1 MLSVMVIFVDTNLI
15 IDFLTAREPYY
26 QASSEIINL
35 CAKKEIIGYM
45 AFHSISNLWYILRK
59 VPEPKRRQW
68 MRDIC
73 KCLQVVGASHDEVVK
88 AIDMEEFKDF
98 EAGFL
103 SAVNILVEDSNP
115 LFDSLINKLCLF
127 PELNFLISRLLFH
140 GQRIAY
146 NADNAAI
153 RNAQMFGFV
162 KIKDSSVQI
171 ANKLFETRLYNRYL
185 LEDKEQNSSIF
196 MEAKEIGVKEIVLG
210 DKVLVEAVV

>member
-1 MLSVMVIFVDTNLI
+1 MLESLDFNFGGKTYKVGEAGLMFAYEIGMERGQIYVIALTENFGTIIFYIPEETAERIKERVQQIPYSLNDYLSFLI
-15 IDFLTAREPYY
+15 
-26 QASSEIINL
+26 
-35 CAKKEIIGYM
+35 
-45 AFHSISNLWYILRK
+45 
-59 VPEPKRRQW
+59 
-68 MRDIC
+68 
-73 KCLQVVGASHDEVVK
+73 
-88 AIDMEEFKDF
+88 EFKDF

-127 PELNFLISRLLFH
+127 PKLNFLISRLLFH

-162 KIKDSSVQI
+162 KIEDSSVQI

>member
-1 MLSVMVIFVDTNLI
+1 M
-15 IDFLTAREPYY
+15 
-26 QASSEIINL
+26 
-35 CAKKEIIGYM
+35 
-45 AFHSISNLWYILRK
+45 
-59 VPEPKRRQW
+59 
-68 MRDIC
+68 
-73 KCLQVVGASHDEVVK
+73 
-88 AIDMEEFKDF
+88 
-98 EAGFL
+98 
-103 SAVNILVEDSNP
+103 
-115 LFDSLINKLCLF
+115 
-127 PELNFLISRLLFH
+127 ISRLLFH